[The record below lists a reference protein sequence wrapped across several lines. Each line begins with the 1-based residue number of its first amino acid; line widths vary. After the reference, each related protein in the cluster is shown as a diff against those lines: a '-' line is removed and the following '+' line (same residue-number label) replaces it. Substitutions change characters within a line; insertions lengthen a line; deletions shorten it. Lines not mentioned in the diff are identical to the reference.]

1 MKHCSKK
8 LKSLKSH
15 IKAGQD
21 NDEFYFVPT
30 GEKTPKAL
38 EIEEVPEDSDNASQ
52 TDKEELKKKSKRKGN
67 RSVPVVY
74 ATRGSSMVY
83 LPTQKKS
90 RRYDAARP
98 SLAITSRPEKIAN

>member
-1 MKHCSKK
+1 MKPYSKK
-8 LKSLKSH
+8 LKSLKSY

-30 GEKTPKAL
+30 GEKAPKAID
-38 EIEEVPEDSDNASQ
+38 IEEVPEDSDNA
-52 TDKEELKKKSKRKGN
+52 TENEKEELKKKSKRKGN

-74 ATRGSSMVY
+74 ATRGSSMLY

-90 RRYDAARP
+90 RRYDARP
-98 SLAITSRPEKIAN
+98 SLAITSRPEKIAK